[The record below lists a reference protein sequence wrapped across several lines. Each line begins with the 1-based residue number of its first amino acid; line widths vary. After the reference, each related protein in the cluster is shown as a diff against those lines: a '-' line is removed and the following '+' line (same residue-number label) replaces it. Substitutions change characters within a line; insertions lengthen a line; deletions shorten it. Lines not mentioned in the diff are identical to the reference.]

1 MRKRLTTSLVL
12 ATCAFGLVAAIGS
25 ALAATRYAGHPSVT
39 ATRTMLS
46 TVHERLCY
54 EQNAWLSG
62 KDRHFGVIITQVAC
76 GGSHFEHWW
85 LHRKSLSATAPW
97 TIVDERR
104 GTIDRRAGC
113 TRAKRVPPD
122 IRCK

>member
-1 MRKRLTTSLVL
+1 MRTRLATSLVL
-12 ATCAFGLVAAIGS
+12 ATCALGVVAAVGS
-25 ALAATRYAGHPSVT
+25 ALAATRCAGHPSAT

-62 KDRHFGVIITQVAC
+62 KNPHFGLIITQLAC

-85 LHRKSLSATAPW
+85 LHRTSLSATAPW
-97 TIVDERR
+97 TVVDERR

-113 TRAKRVPPD
+113 SRVKRVPAD